1 MYAIVKVGGRQYR
14 VEKGD
19 QLVVDRLSEDEG
31 ATVALEPLLLAG
43 DKDPVLDP
51 DERAKVK
58 VEAVVRGHER
68 GRKLRVV
75 KFKPKRGYRRTAGHR
90 SELTRL
96 EVSEIRKLSR
106 RPAGAAS
113 GSKGGGS
120 AKSGAAAK
128 SGTSAKSGASAKSG
142 SSSKSSASKGSASSK
157 SGGSSRTRS
166 RKKEDGD
173 GS

>member
-51 DERAKVK
+51 GELAKVK

-113 GSKGGGS
+113 ESKGGTSAKRGSS
-120 AKSGAAAK
+120 AKSGSTAKRGASSKSASKGAAAK
-128 SGTSAKSGASAKSG
+128 SGG
-142 SSSKSSASKGSASSK
+142 SSKA
-157 SGGSSRTRS
+157 RTK
-166 RKKEDGD
+166 KKEDGD